1 VLVGWGRDDAA
12 PVAAPLRLVA
22 RVTRRSS
29 CRLCGSP
36 DFLTVLDLGQ
46 QALTGVFPASP
57 DEQVSRGPLELVWC
71 ASCTLLQLAH
81 SYEPTEMYGDNYG
94 YRSGLNRSMLQH
106 LARKARGL
114 EVLVR
119 LSAGDVVLDIGSN
132 DGTLLKAY
140 ATSPLRR
147 IGIDPTAARFA
158 DFYPHDAEIVADF
171 FSASKF
177 REVSDLPARIITS
190 IAMFYDVEDPVAF
203 SRDVR
208 DCLALDGV
216 WHFEQSYMPSMLRL
230 TAYDTVCH
238 EHIEYYSLATVK
250 RILDDAALEIIDV
263 RFNRVNGGSF
273 AVTAAHLGSPFQPNQ
288 VLIDWFVGQE
298 ERIRLDT
305 PGPFRRFE
313 ERVFQHR
320 TDLTQLVKTLR
331 SAGASVMGYGA
342 STKGNVLLQ
351 FCGFGPEHIDAI
363 AEVNEDKFGR
373 LTPGTGIP
381 IVPESEIM
389 ERRPDYLLVFP
400 WHFRDGIVER
410 EEEYLR
416 NGGRLILPLPEV
428 EIVGA

>member
-1 VLVGWGRDDAA
+1 VVLSKNQ
-12 PVAAPLRLVA
+12 PTSLRVSGG
-22 RVTRRSS
+22 TRLTS
-29 CRLCGSP
+29 CRLCGST
-36 DFLTVLDLGQ
+36 DLLTVLDLGE
-46 QALTGVFPASP
+46 QALTGVFPASAK
-57 DEQVSRGPLELVWC
+57 EQVSKGPLELVWC
-71 ASCTLLQLAH
+71 SSCTLLQLAH
-81 SYEPTEMYGDNYG
+81 SYEPAEMYGDNYG
-94 YRSGLNRSMLQH
+94 YRSGLNRSMVLH

-114 EVLVR
+114 EALVG
-119 LSAGDVVLDIGSN
+119 LNPGDVVLDVGSN
-132 DGTLLKAY
+132 DGTLLGAY
-140 ATSPLRR
+140 ATNPVRR

-158 DFYPHDAEIVADF
+158 DYYPPDAQIVADF
-171 FSASKF
+171 FSAPKF
-177 REVSDLPARIITS
+177 REVSDVSARIITS

-203 SRDVR
+203 ARDVR
-208 DCLALDGV
+208 DCLAPDGV
-216 WHFEQSYMPSMLRL
+216 WHFEQAYMPSMLRS

-238 EHIEYYSLATVK
+238 EHIEYYSLATAS
-250 RILDDAALEIIDV
+250 RILDEAGLELIDV

-273 AVTAAHLGSPFQPNQ
+273 AVTAAHLGAQFAPSR
-288 VLIDWFVGQE
+288 VLIDWFVAQE
-298 ERIRLDT
+298 ERMRLDT

-351 FCGFGPEHIDAI
+351 FCGFGPTHIEAI

-373 LTPGTGIP
+373 VTPGSGIP
-381 IVPESEIM
+381 IISED
-389 ERRPDYLLVFP
+389 EVRARRPDYLLVFP

-416 NGGRLILPLPEV
+416 GGGRLILPLPEI